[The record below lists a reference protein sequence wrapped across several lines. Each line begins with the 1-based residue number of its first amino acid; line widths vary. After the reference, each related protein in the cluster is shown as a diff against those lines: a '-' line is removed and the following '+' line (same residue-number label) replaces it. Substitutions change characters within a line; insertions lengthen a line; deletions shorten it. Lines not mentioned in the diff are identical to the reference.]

1 MEKKIT
7 IESLARM
14 VEKGFDETAKEESV
28 NRQFHEVNERL
39 DRIEKIILTEHERR
53 LDIVEQNIK
62 SSKDQMLLK

>member
-1 MEKKIT
+1 
-7 IESLARM
+7 M